1 MDLRSSGA
9 DHYRKSSNVS
19 IPVDPNIEVPQL
31 VGALLSREYR
41 FTAKYVGIGVLG
53 VAIGALLAVP
63 LSKAGLFS
71 RSRNRPYRT
80 DSMTLQSQV
89 TWSSHLVRRVLF
101 MLALPLAGMAY
112 TVASPGGSVHY
123 MAPILFAALMGFL
136 SNLATAECLGLL
148 METYDTSD
156 LQPGANSTHRPQS
169 VATIVRR
176 RRTAYTSYPRVSA
189 GFFAAQTIGY
199 LLAAAATAIGGVMAR
214 RLGAQLS
221 TGITAAVLLG
231 ITVLLSGALWRFKN
245 VPVLPAAVFGA
256 GEYEL
261 TQPPG
266 SGNRQGTMEKDWKP
280 VVVGTP
286 SGRIRR
292 MSVLEE
298 GKLSRW
304 TEIRRLNRL
313 IED

>member
-1 MDLRSSGA
+1 
-9 DHYRKSSNVS
+9 
-19 IPVDPNIEVPQL
+19 
-31 VGALLSREYR
+31 
-41 FTAKYVGIGVLG
+41 
-53 VAIGALLAVP
+53 
-63 LSKAGLFS
+63 
-71 RSRNRPYRT
+71 
-80 DSMTLQSQV
+80 
-89 TWSSHLVRRVLF
+89 
-101 MLALPLAGMAY
+101 MLALPFAGMAY

-169 VATIVRR
+169 VATLVRR

-199 LLAAAATAIGGVMAR
+199 ILAAAATAIGGVMAR

-221 TGITAAVLLG
+221 TGVTAAVLLV
-231 ITVLLSGALWRFKN
+231 ITVLLSGALWRFKR
-245 VPVLPAAVFGA
+245 VPVLPEGVFG
-256 GEYEL
+256 GGGYEL
-261 TQPPG
+261 TQPDG
-266 SGNRQGTMEKDWKP
+266 GEKAQGTGDWKP

-298 GKLSRW
+298 GRLSRW

-313 IED
+313 IDD